1 MSYTSNEDDEK
12 ALNDIINGIQKKET
26 KPKVQ
31 IAPVE
36 NKKQKKE
43 V

>member
-12 ALNDIINGIQKKET
+12 ALNDIINGIQKKEV
-26 KPKVQ
+26 KSKVY

-36 NKKQKKE
+36 NKN
-43 V
+43 